1 MIVEI
6 ALGIVLAV
14 IILMFLP
21 FIIAGGL
28 ILIGIAVLVIV
39 LFLVYS
45 ATQDVKVED
54 LAFIPVL
61 GVLILSLMT
70 LPTVLA
76 AVFMNIPV
84 IQRMFA
90 TREPLGKRQ
99 DEGYKAYAKRLQ
111 NYYWLRGYAVLTG
124 ILFIVIIGILVY
136 EQL

>member
-90 TREPLGKRQ
+90 TREPLGKR
-99 DEGYKAYAKRLQ
+99 
-111 NYYWLRGYAVLTG
+111 
-124 ILFIVIIGILVY
+124 
-136 EQL
+136 